1 MTEYELLFLIVE
13 RRSELINLIQWWG
26 AISIGVIVS
35 SHFMDRKINLF
46 VIILIVVFY
55 IFFSLFVIRMV
66 FAFFEQL
73 LMAFTDLA
81 IYAESVE
88 LISQQTQ
95 AMVAILTSGRLFES
109 SVYLAFVMCGLTI
122 ATCSYPIWRYW
133 ECQKCN
139 ATKKS
144 NAILSDRIKN

>member
-1 MTEYELLFLIVE
+1 MTEYELLYLIVE

-26 AISIGVIVS
+26 AISIGVIAS
-35 SHFMDRKINLF
+35 SHFIDRKINMF

-55 IFFSLFVIRMV
+55 IFFSLFAIRMV

-81 IYAESVE
+81 MYADSTESV
-88 LISQQTQ
+88 SQQTQ
-95 AMVAILTSGRLFES
+95 AMIVILTSGRLFES

-133 ECQKCN
+133 ECQKCS
-139 ATKKS
+139 AKK
-144 NAILSDRIKN
+144 NKNTIPSDQIQD